1 LHGHEKSNDKRHI
14 SFSLRQAHRQTCQ
27 VGTIIDPSTGDMGDS
42 VNHPLTGHFAT
53 GSNGPFALNSLIA
66 QAHAG

>member
-1 LHGHEKSNDKRHI
+1 MSSWDDYRPIN
-14 SFSLRQAHRQTCQ
+14 
-27 VGTIIDPSTGDMGDS
+27 GDMGDS